1 MIVNS
6 RVTKVEATRDKDGPG
21 KGLKIQ
27 IDIKDVGGKGEDV
40 DIAYEFTA
48 EYLDGIGKI
57 FVAGE
62 ITDRTDK
69 KVADEARKAWKEKK
83 DTPQDYKLAILN
95 SINYVASVEGVLVS
109 KIVRLPPPIAPPRL
123 TKKE

>member
-6 RVTKVEATRDKDGPG
+6 RVTKVEATREKDGPG

-40 DIAYEFTA
+40 DVGYEFTA

-57 FVAGE
+57 FIAGE
-62 ITDRTDK
+62 ITDRSDK

-83 DTPQDYKLAILN
+83 DVQQDYKLSILN

>member
-40 DIAYEFTA
+40 DIGYEFTA

-69 KVADEARKAWKEKK
+69 KVAEEVRKSWKEKK

-95 SINYVASVEGVLVS
+95 SINYVASIEGVLVS

>member
-6 RVTKVEATRDKDGPG
+6 RVNKIEATREKDGPG
-21 KGLKIQ
+21 KGLKIK

-40 DIAYEFTA
+40 DVGYEFTA
-48 EYLDGIGKI
+48 EYVEDVGKI
-57 FVAGE
+57 FLAGE
-62 ITDRTDK
+62 ITDRVEK
-69 KVADEARKAWKEKK
+69 KAADEARKMWKEKK
-83 DTPQDYKLAILN
+83 EISPEYKLSLLN
-95 SINYVASVEGVLVS
+95 SINYVASIEGVLAS